1 MTMTMPTIKLF
12 SRAEIIYSLK
22 SFTAAMLAL
31 YLASRAGLPNSFWS
45 LLTVYVVS
53 QPLAGM
59 VRSKAVYRL
68 CGTFIGST
76 ATVFLI
82 PMLSNAPVLLSLA
95 MALWVSVCLF
105 VSLMDRTPRSY
116 TFMLAGYT
124 AALIGFPT
132 VQTPD
137 LIFNTAVTR
146 VEEISLGIL
155 CATLLH
161 SVVLPAGLTNSV
173 MGLLDK
179 TLTDTR
185 RWLKD
190 IFSTGAPVPKEEYDA
205 ISASRLRLSVDITQ
219 LRLLATHIP
228 YDTGNLTWTAG
239 AVRAMQDRV
248 AELIPTLSAVED
260 RLKALYKA
268 EEGFSPDVVAVIN
281 RISQW
286 LTEHD
291 PLTDR
296 VDLAEPLTAAEF
308 NDQRL
313 QLRDAI
319 QRLESGSGQTPW
331 SRALRISL
339 ASYLEELVLKWQ
351 ACMILRQDI
360 TQGMRHGVMSRRRI
374 AAIGNRVL
382 HRDLGMALL
391 SSLAAFI
398 AIGFCCLFWIML
410 GWDSGA
416 TAAMMAAVFCSFFA
430 VMDDPVP
437 AINNFL
443 KYTFWS
449 APLSAIYILVLLP
462 MVQDFGMLVLVC
474 APLFIVLGCYSA
486 RPALLMVALP
496 LLFGVAGTLS
506 SHDTDHADVI
516 TFINSTTAQLFG
528 TFVAAR
534 VTQLFRSVGADWSAR
549 RIRKAIR
556 RDLVV
561 MSSGNRTHQ
570 LQIFA
575 VRMVDR
581 IGLLVTRIAQGEVT
595 RNNIIARET
604 LRDLRLGTNVIALQQ
619 ARRAFPSIGFPALLA
634 QLAALFRTAENQPAG
649 TLLAAIDGALTEILR
664 MPEKSAHWRTA
675 ITALVGLRHNLFPDA
690 PVKLLA
696 AGETA

>member
-1 MTMTMPTIKLF
+1 MRAMPKIKLF

-31 YLASRAGLPNSFWS
+31 YLASRAGLPNTFWS

-82 PMLSNAPVLLSLA
+82 PTLSNAPVLLSLA
-95 MALWVSVCLF
+95 LALWVSICLF
-105 VSLMDRTPRSY
+105 ISLMDRTPRSY
-116 TFMLAGYT
+116 VFMLAGYT
-124 AALIGFPT
+124 AALIGFPS

-137 LIFNTAVTR
+137 AIFNTAVTR

-155 CATLLH
+155 CATLVH
-161 SVVLPAGLTNSV
+161 SVVLPAGLAGSV
-173 MGLLDK
+173 VTMLDK
-179 TLTDTR
+179 TLADTR
-185 RWLKD
+185 RWLTD
-190 IFSTGAPVPKEEYDA
+190 IFSPAAPAAGQDDDTL
-205 ISASRLRLSVDITQ
+205 SASRLRLSVDITQ

-248 AELIPTLSAVED
+248 AEFIPTLSAVDD
-260 RLKALYKA
+260 RLKALYQA
-268 EEGFSPDVVAVIN
+268 EEEYSPDVLAVLAQI
-281 RISQW
+281 RQW
-286 LTEHD
+286 LAGHD
-291 PLTDR
+291 RLPEDSDTDG
-296 VDLAEPLTAAEF
+296 LKLQSEL

-313 QLRDAI
+313 ALRGAI
-319 QRLESGSGQTPW
+319 RALESGGRQTAW

-339 ASYLEELVLKWQ
+339 VDYLEELVVKWQ
-351 ACMILRQDI
+351 ACMLLRQDI
-360 TQGMRHGVMSRRRI
+360 AQGIRAGVMPRRRM

-398 AIGFCCLFWIML
+398 AVGFCCLFWIQI
-410 GWDSGA
+410 GWADGA

-443 KYTFWS
+443 KYTFLS
-449 APLSAIYILVLLP
+449 APISAVYILVLLP
-462 MVQDFGMLVLVC
+462 MVQDFGMLVLIC
-474 APLFIVLGCYSA
+474 APLFLVLGAYSA

-496 LLFGVAGTLS
+496 LLFGVGGTLS
-506 SHDTDHADVI
+506 FHDTAHADVI
-516 TFINSTTAQLFG
+516 TFINSTTAQLLG

-534 VTQLFRSVGADWSAR
+534 TTRLFRSVGADWSAR

-556 RDLVV
+556 RDLVAL
-561 MSSGNRTHQ
+561 SGSNRV
-570 LQIFA
+570 LSFQIFA

-581 IGLLVTRIAQGEVT
+581 IGLLVTRIAQGEASRHNV
-595 RNNIIARET
+595 IARET

-619 ARRAFPSIGFPALLA
+619 VRNAFPAIGFAALLA
-634 QLAALFRTAENQPAG
+634 QLAALFRTAENVPAG
-649 TLLAAIDGALTEILR
+649 TLLTLIDNALTQVLAL
-664 MPEKSAHWRTA
+664 PEKSKHWRTA
-675 ITALVGLRHNLFPDA
+675 INALVGVRHNLFPDA
-690 PVKLLA
+690 PPILLS
-696 AGETA
+696 AGEPA